1 MKIGIDIRQLIFGVS
16 GGISQLVQGVCE
28 HMFLMYP
35 EHHFSV
41 FCTPFNRR
49 IFGNEADNVRYFS
62 LPILNYFEE
71 IDRILIEQDIEILFR
86 AYPAEYDTLE
96 FPLNKQIYLIP
107 DNQHEIYPDFFTTDT
122 IKSRRVAF
130 SRALDGAGAIGT
142 ISEFASKA
150 LQEYSSK
157 KSTDIFLMSPAL
169 QHSHKHVD
177 INLNL
182 SDEERLLIPKCEFF
196 IFPAN
201 LWKHKNHKRMLD
213 AFRLFLKKNKSQV
226 QFIFTGHPE
235 GWAELYSEYSELP
248 IHHLGFVRPE
258 LLRILLER
266 SCALVYFSL
275 YEGFGIP
282 LLEAFD
288 AGTPVIC
295 SNTTSLPEVGGNAV
309 LMCSP
314 TDIEAM
320 ASLME
325 RIIVDGDL
333 RASLVQR
340 GKEQLDNYSWEKS
353 AHNLVNACKRVN
365 QKELYKNHGN
375 LKPDYLPLV
384 SIVTPSFNQ
393 GKFLKRTI
401 DSVLSQSYPNIE
413 YIVIDGGS
421 TDESIDVLKSYG
433 NKFQWVSEKDD
444 GQTDAINKGMRRS
457 HGQILAYLNSDDV
470 LLPGAIQSVV
480 EFFKSHPNC
489 GLLYGNADYVDVN
502 DNYISS
508 YKTAPYSFQRLIQD
522 CMVCQPAAFWRQS
535 VREKIGDFDQQLNFV
550 MDYDYWMRIAKSGCE
565 IIFLQQKLANSRL
578 YPETKT
584 LSYRAK
590 IFEEIFQ
597 ISMKHAGYIHYI
609 HYQGLWHYRIYENPL
624 TSSLF
629 IQISRYIPGIH
640 LVIGWLHCKWAH
652 RYLLIKSLFLTKQIR
667 KFIRASTKQY
677 KSDTAKKISGFYLD
691 NWISNKFIYLSANI
705 EIGKIFYIKGRAVK
719 DLVASVYIDHK
730 LIMSQEIYANKES
743 NINFF
748 IDQLPCNKLKILF
761 SDFVKEPTGRRLA
774 FYLTDTNIFSEQD
787 LR

>member
-28 HMFLMYP
+28 HMFVMYP
-35 EHHFSV
+35 EHQFSV

-49 IFGNEADNVRYFS
+49 IFGDETGNVRYFS
-62 LPILNYFEE
+62 LPISKFFEE
-71 IDRILIEQDIEILFR
+71 IDRISIEQGIEVLFR

-107 DNQHEIYPDFFTTDT
+107 DNQHEIYPNFFTTDT
-122 IKSRRVAF
+122 LKSRRVAF

-150 LQEYSSK
+150 LQDYSSK

-169 QHSHKHVD
+169 QHAHKHVD
-177 INLNL
+177 GNLDL
-182 SDEERLLIPKCEFF
+182 TDEERLLIPKCDFF

-213 AFRLFLKKNKSQV
+213 AFRLFLKKNIRQI

-235 GWAELYSEYSELP
+235 GWAELHGEYSELP

-282 LLEAFD
+282 VLEAFD

-325 RIIVDGDL
+325 RVIVDDGL
-333 RASLVQR
+333 RASLVQK

-353 AHNLVNACKRVN
+353 AHNLVNACKRVS
-365 QKELYKNHGN
+365 QTELNINYGN
-375 LKPDYLPLV
+375 LNSDYFPLV

-401 DSVLSQSYPNIE
+401 DSVLSQNYPNIE

-421 TDESIDVLKSYG
+421 TDESIDTLKSYG

-444 GQTDAINKGMRRS
+444 GQTDAINKGMQRT

-470 LLPGAIQSVV
+470 LLPGAIQRVV
-480 EFFKSHPNC
+480 EFFKSYPNC
-489 GLLYGNADYVDVN
+489 GLLYGKADYVDVN
-502 DNYISS
+502 DNYIGS

-535 VREKIGDFDQQLNFV
+535 VREKIGDFDLQLNFV
-550 MDYDYWMRIAKSGCE
+550 MGYDYWMRIARSGCE
-565 IIFLQQKLANSRL
+565 IIFLPEKLANSRL

-584 LSYRAK
+584 LSHRAK
-590 IFEEIFQ
+590 IFKEIFQ
-597 ISMKHAGYIHYI
+597 ISMRHAGYIHYI
-609 HYQGLWHYRIYENPL
+609 HYQGLWHYRIYENSL
-624 TSSLF
+624 TSSLL
-629 IQISRYIPGIH
+629 IKISRHIPGIH

-652 RYLLIKSLFLTKQIR
+652 RYLFIKSLSWAKLIR
-667 KFIRASTKQY
+667 KFILVSIKNY
-677 KSDTAKKISGFYLD
+677 KSEKNKKINGFYLD
-691 NWISNKFIYLSANI
+691 NWISSKFIFTNADL
-705 EIGKIFYIKGRAVK
+705 EIGKILYLKGRAIK
-719 DLVASVYIDHK
+719 NLVVSIYINDK
-730 LIMSQEIYANKES
+730 LIKSQKIYANKES
-743 NINFF
+743 NISFF
-748 IDQLPCNKLKILF
+748 NDQLSGNKLKILF

-774 FYLTDTNIFSEQD
+774 FYLTDTNIFLEQD